1 MPKPTVLDAVKAKT
15 PEVIGP
21 EHVASVA
28 VGEDVTYSH
37 HVLVGHAFACGNNVC
52 RYYPCRLLK
61 MSSYHAEQIFA
72 ERKTLVNSS
81 AQEHATGSSSDSP
94 LWEVQIGKK
103 STAEASTQT
112 YEDMIVDDIS
122 NDSLASPS
130 TLVNTPTERASA
142 MGSEDNERQEDVA
155 CESDLFEEQ
164 NEEEQMQEEN
174 TGETCVTLLEEETVE
189 DLHDRGV
196 AGSTAAGDEALSIE
210 MAAHQQTREELAQL
224 QGQIATKDTQI
235 QIANDKYLRLFN
247 RSVDSYQELE
257 QERDDLLEQLEEAN
271 SRISELEQSNGDEA
285 RKLQSH
291 VEYLTNAVQRMWGKL
306 SDQHNF
312 IRVGCKTLN
321 FYIRLGTKL
330 HARLDR
336 VDRILKGSP
345 SSIRAEL
352 GSADRLMRFAEKWF
366 PIAVPAKKHS
376 KVIQV
381 QLAIESPPAHF
392 FESLSTQTV
401 AGHEEEM
408 ADTDTEQPIS
418 DIRNVQEGEAGNNG
432 RVTDVKAERPS
443 LKASILSNVRDA
455 APHTTPTNTSEGT
468 STESGF
474 NFSTGSP
481 YQETENRV
489 KKPMFKFGG
498 TPVQDPRPKAKCK
511 AKEPVALFAATPA
524 QETLQDIPSR
534 VTASAQILTSL
545 QQTAPP
551 DVQAANHNSKA
562 RTEWVDGEEPTEG
575 PTKKSRTTSIR
586 EAANSVVDSTS
597 SSSDTKEENAN
608 KKTKKASIY
617 DTAASIN
624 LSSPSSGTEA
634 KVTVFDAAAAVNLS
648 PLSSG
653 SDVAL
658 GAYLENDHKRTP
670 ETPNNIYTPTFNFSE
685 TAAKGEEPA
694 PRTASAPIF
703 GVGTQTQFAF
713 SPSGITP
720 KFGGFNSNRAG
731 ASNAVS
737 DQKPVVD
744 GGEERQNQES
754 TKEGSAP
761 SPTTEENSD
770 AVHEIEDGCEVP
782 AEEPAKAGH
791 VETRL
796 TSAIDPAATNQ
807 TAAVSSEPTQV
818 SFGTAQT
825 QLPGL
830 SASSGSSQPVQSSR
844 LAPSGTQNGEDHQLS
859 DDSRKGKN
867 DESKLQEVT
876 GTSSAEAPRTS
887 STALSTSEGK
897 GGGKAPGVLGNLGF
911 DVAALTRI
919 VNSVPPA
926 VPEKL
931 GVVDILNSLVSRG
944 AKSASQV
951 QDDNAQQEISQ
962 SSGKTAAETV
972 TRCEVEYH
980 ESTEPAT
987 ASVPWRDPEW
997 PATLPP
1003 LENPEPEWSA
1013 ELSRL
1018 ASSLTTATA
1027 STRTPTPSQVAM
1039 SSLEAIEEGLRYVM
1053 AGIESLHIGPA
1064 APPVIDADFDPDK
1077 HFLSGDWVS
1086 RRYREV
1092 VYGDEKSVEQRRAG
1106 RAVVRGHESQVL
1118 SQSEIGKE
1126 EAPQAPFGEAQEAMA
1141 SREQERSAEPKAV
1154 VESEPKETD
1163 SALASDERVGTQP
1176 RMVPQMKPHMGLQM
1190 EATATSETQ
1199 AAGAITATSCES
1211 QEQKKDTMPK
1221 KPSGGLRI
1229 WSLKKKR

>member
-15 PEVIGP
+15 PEVIAP

-37 HVLVGHAFACGNNVC
+37 HVLVGHAFACGKNVC

-81 AQEHATGSSSDSP
+81 AQEHATGRSSDSP
-94 LWEVQIGKK
+94 LWEAQIGKK

-130 TLVNTPTERASA
+130 TLVNMPTERASG

-155 CESDLFEEQ
+155 CEIDLFEEQ

-235 QIANDKYLRLFN
+235 QTANDKYLRLFN

-271 SRISELEQSNGDEA
+271 SRISELEQPNGDEV
-285 RKLQSH
+285 RRLQSH

-306 SDQHNF
+306 TDQHNF
-312 IRVGCKTLN
+312 IRVGCKTLS

-352 GSADRLMRFAEKWF
+352 GSADRLMRLAEKWF

-408 ADTDTEQPIS
+408 TDTDTEQPIS

-432 RVTDVKAERPS
+432 RVTDVKAERQP
-443 LKASILSNVRDA
+443 LKTSTFSNVRDT
-455 APHTTPTNTSEGT
+455 APHTAPTNTSEGT
-468 STESGF
+468 STESRF

-481 YQETENRV
+481 DQETENRA

-498 TPVQDPRPKAKCK
+498 TPVQDPRQKAKCK
-511 AKEPVALFAATPA
+511 AKEPAALFAATPA
-524 QETLQDIPSR
+524 QETLQDVPSR
-534 VTASAQILTSL
+534 ATASAQISTSP
-545 QQTAPP
+545 QQTAPL

-562 RTEWVDGEEPTEG
+562 RAEWVDVEEQTEG

-586 EAANSVVDSTS
+586 EAATSVVGSTS
-597 SSSDTKEENAN
+597 SSSDIKEVNAN
-608 KKTKKASIY
+608 KTTKKTSIY

-624 LSSPSSGTEA
+624 LSTPSSATEEEV
-634 KVTVFDAAAAVNLS
+634 KILDAAATVNLS
-648 PLSSG
+648 LSSG
-653 SDVAL
+653 SSMAL
-658 GAYLENDHKRTP
+658 GASFEHDHKRTP
-670 ETPNNIYTPTFNFSE
+670 ETPNNIYTPSLNFSE
-685 TAAKGEEPA
+685 IAAKGKQPA

-770 AVHEIEDGCEVP
+770 AVHEIEDGCEAP

-807 TAAVSSEPTQV
+807 RAAVSSEPTQV

-897 GGGKAPGVLGNLGF
+897 GEGKGPGVLGNLGF

-951 QDDNAQQEISQ
+951 QDDNVQQEISQ

-972 TRCEVEYH
+972 TRCEVECH

-997 PATLPP
+997 PAALPP

-1027 STRTPTPSQVAM
+1027 STRIPTPSQVAM

-1053 AGIESLHIGPA
+1053 AGLESLHIGPA
-1064 APPVIDADFDPDK
+1064 APPFIDAEFDPDK
-1077 HFLSGDWVS
+1077 HFLSGDWVA

-1092 VYGDEKSVEQRRAG
+1092 ICGDEKPVGQRRAG

-1118 SQSEIGKE
+1118 SQSEIGRE
-1126 EAPQAPFGEAQEAMA
+1126 EAPQAPVGEAQEAMA

-1154 VESEPKETD
+1154 EESKPQVTD
-1163 SALASDERVGTQP
+1163 SALASDERVETQP
-1176 RMVPQMKPHMGLQM
+1176 QTVPQMKPQMGLQM

-1199 AAGAITATSCES
+1199 AAGTTTATGCES

-1221 KPSGGLRI
+1221 KPSEGLRI
-1229 WSLKKKR
+1229 WSLRKKR